1 MILTKH
7 ALNIGLE
14 FPLKTR
20 LKYYKQTRKPEF
32 VSGFSRYVSLI
43 YCYGELNELRNEK
56 IT

>member
-14 FPLKTR
+14 FPLETR
-20 LKYYKQTRKPEF
+20 LKYYKQTRKPKL

-43 YCYGELNELRNEK
+43 YCYGELKELKNEK